1 MKFFYQARTKEGDIK
16 SGIIEASSRE
26 TALSLLQKL
35 GYYVTY
41 LREQEQKPIYAKEIT
56 LFQRV
61 SLKDLYVFS
70 YQLSIL
76 LNSKVPIVESLLT
89 LAFQTKNR
97 ILKEIIVDISKEVEA
112 GTSLSKALLKYPEV
126 FSQFYIAMVKAGESA
141 GKLPLIFNSLANH
154 LEREYNL
161 KGKITTMMI
170 YPSLILFVFLAVS
183 GLLIFTILPSFEQI
197 FIENNAQIPFITK
210 TLLSFGKF
218 TRENFLL
225 LLSVLGTITFFIY
238 SFSRTKE
245 GKKIFDKIFLKL
257 PILGQIL
264 KQINLSMFS
273 QNLSTLI
280 SAGLTITEALE
291 IVGEIVGNDVYKEAI
306 SEIKEGVKKGEKIS
320 SISSLYPYLFTPL
333 FNQIVLIGEKTGT
346 LSNSLSLVSDFY
358 QKEVERAIENFLKIL
373 EPLLIII
380 MGGLVGGLM
389 LSLFLPL
396 YNLLG
401 TY

>member
-26 TALSLLQKL
+26 TAFSLLQKL

-126 FSQFYIAMVKAGESA
+126 FSQFYVAMVKAGESA

-218 TRENFLL
+218 IRENFLL
-225 LLSVLGTITFFIY
+225 LLLVLGTITFFIY

-346 LSNSLSLVSDFY
+346 LSNSLSLISDFY

>member
-41 LREQEQKPIYAKEIT
+41 LREQEQKPIYSKEIT